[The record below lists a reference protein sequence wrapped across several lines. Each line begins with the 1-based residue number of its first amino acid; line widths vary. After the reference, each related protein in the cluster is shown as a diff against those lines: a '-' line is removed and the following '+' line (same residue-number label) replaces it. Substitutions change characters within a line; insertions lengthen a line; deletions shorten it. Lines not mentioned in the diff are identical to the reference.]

1 MGGINKAKANNVIN
15 SYNDWVKTIE
25 TYLESVPGEARS
37 LVEDSVGYSTE
48 LNGFIE
54 STRTTV
60 STELTAKIKKTVDAL
75 QESISD
81 ISSTHETQ
89 ASETSAK
96 KINFEVE

>member
-1 MGGINKAKANNVIN
+1 MGGINKSKANAVIQ
-15 SYNDWVKTIE
+15 SYNDWVQSIE
-25 TYLESVPGEARS
+25 SYLDGVPGEARS
-37 LVEDSVGYSTE
+37 IVEDSVGYSTE

-60 STELTAKIKKTVDAL
+60 STELTQKIKKTVDVL

-81 ISSTHETQ
+81 ISSVHDTQ
-89 ASETSAK
+89 ASETASK